1 MSDLHPVTDIHPD
14 IDRILISQEEINAR
28 IAELGAQISADYQ
41 GEELLLV
48 CILKGAFV
56 FMADLARAITVPVQT
71 GFIAVSSYGHSTQ
84 SSGVVRIMKDLDQSV
99 EGQNVLIVEDIVD
112 TGLTLAYI
120 ASLLHDRHPK
130 SLKICALTNK
140 PQCRKKEVTID
151 YCGFVLP
158 NEFVVGYGLDYQ
170 DYYRNLPYIGVLKP
184 SRYAQSHG

>member
-1 MSDLHPVTDIHPD
+1 MSEIHPD
-14 IDRILISQEEINAR
+14 IDRILISREEIEAR
-28 IAELGAQISADYQ
+28 IAELGAQISGDYQ
-41 GEELLLV
+41 GEDILLV

-56 FMADLARAITVPVQT
+56 FMADLARAIKVPIQT
-71 GFIAVSSYGHSTQ
+71 GFIAVSSYGHATQ

-130 SLKICALTNK
+130 SLKICALTSK
-140 PQCRKKEVTID
+140 PQCHKREVKID

-184 SRYAQSHG
+184 SRYADPHS